1 MKVLFYRYGS
11 ICEPDIIDTFREMGL
26 EIDEY
31 RNEMTVKDEEPGAIV
46 QRLGDYLMEHP
57 CDFIFSINFFPYVSE
72 VANIFHLRYLCW
84 IVDSPVMELYSTAI
98 TNEWNR
104 IFLFDKALY
113 EEIAPLNPNCV
124 FHLPLAANVK
134 NKEELFK
141 RTSLNE
147 RTKFSHDVAFVG
159 SLYTEKCPYDKLSKS
174 APSSLTGYL
183 DGIMAAQEKVYGY
196 YFIEDLLTDE
206 IVEEFQKYFPTFYK
220 YPAESF
226 LTDKRTLSQLYIGNK
241 ISANER
247 VHTFAKLAQKFNVSI
262 YTASDT
268 SYIKGIHNMGL
279 AKSLT
284 EMPIIFKETK
294 INLNIT
300 SKAIRYGLP
309 LRIFD
314 ILCCGGF
321 VISNYQPEIPE
332 LFTPGEDLVMYGSQE
347 ELEELI
353 AYYLEH
359 DGERREI
366 AHNGLETLKANYTYE
381 KQIAKMFEMAFFADK

>member
-1 MKVLFYRYGS
+1 MKVLVYRYGS
-11 ICEPDIIDTFREMGL
+11 ICEPDVLQTFREMGFEVEEYNK
-26 EIDEY
+26 EI
-31 RNEMTVKDEEPGAIV
+31 TKKDEKPATIV
-46 QRLGDYLMEHP
+46 REFGDYLMDHS
-57 CDFIFSINFFPYVSE
+57 CDCIFSINFFPYVSE
-72 VANIFHLRYLCW
+72 VANLFHIRYLCW

-98 TNEWNR
+98 QNEWNR
-104 IFLFDKALY
+104 VFLFDKALF
-113 EEIAPLNPNCV
+113 EEIAPLNPGKV

-134 NKEELFK
+134 NKEELFQK
-141 RTSLNE
+141 TSSTT
-147 RTKFSHDVAFVG
+147 RRKFSHEVAFVG
-159 SLYTEKCPYDKLSKS
+159 SLYTEKCPYDKLSKD
-174 APSSLTGYL
+174 APATLTGYL

-196 YFIEDLLTDE
+196 YFVEDLLTDE
-206 IVEEFQKYFPTFYK
+206 IVEEFMKYFPTFYR
-220 YPAESF
+220 YPEKSF

-247 VHTFAKLAQKFNVSI
+247 VHTFTHLSKKFDVSI

-268 SYIKGIHNMGL
+268 SYIEGIHNMGL

-284 EMPIIFKETK
+284 EMPIIFHQSK

-314 ILCCGGF
+314 ILSCGGF
-321 VISNYQPEIPE
+321 VLSNYQLEIPE

-347 ELEELI
+347 EMDDLI

-359 DGERREI
+359 EEERKAI
-366 AHNGLETLKANYTYE
+366 AANGLETLKKNYTYE
-381 KQIAKMFEMAFFADK
+381 QQLSKLMLKAYEV